1 MLIKDILPDSGFT
14 CAYATVSR
22 WPSYLGRSLHNL
34 DNSADILVS
43 SPSSIKMRQSA
54 LAAKVSRVKVELMQL
69 IRA

>member
-1 MLIKDILPDSGFT
+1 MLIKNILPGSKFT

-22 WPSYLGRSLHNL
+22 WPRYLLRSLHNL
-34 DNSADILVS
+34 NNSADMLVS

-54 LAAKVSRVKVELMQL
+54 LAEKFLGLVLKPMQL